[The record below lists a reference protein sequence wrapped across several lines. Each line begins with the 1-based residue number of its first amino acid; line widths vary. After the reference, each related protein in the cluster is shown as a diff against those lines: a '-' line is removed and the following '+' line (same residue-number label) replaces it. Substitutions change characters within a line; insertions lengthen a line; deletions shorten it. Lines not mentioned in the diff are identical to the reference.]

1 MPGSD
6 AIVTNGLGDAE
17 TPQPPS
23 PRIVVTGIGLMTA
36 VGAGREQTWDALLA
50 GENGIRPVTLCESS
64 DLQSRIAGEVPEF
77 DPLDYIERK
86 DARRMDRFVQ
96 LSIAATQEALD
107 HSKLEIAPVADEVGA
122 MIGSGMGGLSWL
134 EEQFKVMFDKG
145 PGRVSPFLVPAFIS
159 DMAAG
164 QVSIRF
170 GARGPNYNT
179 VSACAS
185 GADAIGTA
193 IEVIRRGDARAMI
206 SGGSEACVTRMGLA
220 SFHASRALS
229 TKRNDDPEHASRPF
243 DLERDGFV
251 LAEGSATL
259 ILEELEFA
267 KQRGAPI
274 IAEAVSYGQSADA
287 FHVTQPSEN
296 GEGAAR
302 AMNIALRKAA
312 IPASDVDYINAHGT
326 STPLNDKFE
335 TMSIK
340 TVFGESAPA
349 IPVNS
354 TKSMVGHT
362 LGAAGAIESAVAVLS
377 IRDQRIHMTKN
388 LEVPDPDCD
397 LDYVAE
403 GARDLEIEYAMMNS
417 LGFGGHNSS
426 LLFRRYHD

>member
-1 MPGSD
+1 MVD
-6 AIVTNGLGDAE
+6 ADASVTNGLGE
-17 TPQPPS
+17 GGERSGPQ
-23 PRIVVTGIGLMTA
+23 RRVAVTGIGMMTA
-36 VGAGREQTWDALLA
+36 VGAGREATWRALLA
-50 GENGIRPVTLCESS
+50 GENGIRPVTLCDAS
-64 DLQSRIAGEVPEF
+64 DLGSKIAGEVRGF
-77 DPLDYIERK
+77 DPLDYIEKK
-86 DARRMDRFVQ
+86 DARRMDRFVH
-96 LSIAATQEALD
+96 LSLAATQEAIDQAKLD
-107 HSKLEIAPVADEVGA
+107 VATVADEVGA
-122 MIGSGMGGLSWL
+122 MIGSGMGGLTWL
-134 EEQFKVMFDKG
+134 EDQFKVLFERG
-145 PGRVSPFLVPAFIS
+145 PNRISPFLVPAFIS

-193 IEVIRRGDARAMI
+193 LEVIRRGDALAMI
-206 SGGSEACVTRMGLA
+206 TGGSEASITRMGIA

-251 LAEGSATL
+251 LAEGAATL
-259 ILEELEFA
+259 ILEDMEFA
-267 KQRGAPI
+267 QERGAPI

-287 FHVTQPSEN
+287 FHVTQPSAN

-302 AMNIALRKAA
+302 AMNVAIRKAG
-312 IPASDVDYINAHGT
+312 IFASDIDYINAHGT

-340 TVFGESAPA
+340 TVFGESALA
-349 IPVNS
+349 IPVSS
-354 TKSMVGHT
+354 TKSMLGHT
-362 LGAAGAIESAVAVLS
+362 LGAAGAIESAAAVLS
-377 IRDQRIHMTKN
+377 IRDQKVHMTRN

-397 LDYVAE
+397 LDYVSE
-403 GARDLEIEYAMMNS
+403 GARELDLEYAMCNS

-426 LLFRRYHD
+426 LIFRRYHD